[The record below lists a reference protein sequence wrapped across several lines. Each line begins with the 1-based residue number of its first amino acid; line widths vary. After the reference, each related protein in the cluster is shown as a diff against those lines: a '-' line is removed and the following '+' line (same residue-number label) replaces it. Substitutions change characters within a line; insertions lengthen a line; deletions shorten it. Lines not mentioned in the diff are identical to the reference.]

1 MNKKKNKRNTWM
13 AIGAVFLILLLLI
26 WLTYADLLG
35 DTDVAAWLGGT
46 RGGCAFVFAECAVS
60 YFTTRRSLMRA
71 FLPVRLRR

>member
-13 AIGAVFLILLLLI
+13 ALGAVFLILLLLI

-46 RGGCAFVFAECAVS
+46 AAGMA
-60 YFTTRRSLMRA
+60 
-71 FLPVRLRR
+71 